1 MQTEREEEESD
12 SAGEGEEVPR
22 EVEEDSREE
31 EDKVAFSHQ
40 PEEAEGGHGS
50 PEEQGEKG

>member
-1 MQTEREEEESD
+1 M
-12 SAGEGEEVPR
+12 
-22 EVEEDSREE
+22 EEDSREE

-50 PEEQGEKG
+50 PEEQREKQ